1 MFSEYFPF
9 FQTKHSMNRLESSD
23 GRKFYCISTHF
34 IEYNT
39 YMYLFS
45 WFLLVT
51 TGICI
56 FPGRLQSTYCRSGC
70 FSSPWKFGSYHVKAK
85 KYFKKLLN
93 NMHCGKCLWIE
104 WESWI
109 FISIN
114 YFCTFVSWALC
125 EASIASVASTTNF
138 LQIRYSILPKLTLSL
153 DFLPSPSNQ
162 IFLIQRDKNILARK
176 PC

>member
-1 MFSEYFPF
+1 MGVIKF
-9 FQTKHSMNRLESSD
+9 F
-23 GRKFYCISTHF
+23 CISTNF

-45 WFLLVT
+45 WFLRVT

-56 FPGRLQSTYCRSGC
+56 FPGRLQSTNCRSGC

-125 EASIASVASTTNF
+125 EASIASVASIFFKSGTQYF
-138 LQIRYSILPKLTLSL
+138 HSWLCPLTI
-153 DFLPSPSNQ
+153 LPSPSNQ
-162 IFLIQRDKNILARK
+162 IFLIQRNKNILARK

>member
-1 MFSEYFPF
+1 MFSEYFPL

-23 GRKFYCISTHF
+23 GRKFYCISTNF

-45 WFLLVT
+45 WFLRVT

-125 EASIASVASTTNF
+125 EASIASVASIFFKSGTQYF
-138 LQIRYSILPKLTLSL
+138 HSWLCPLTI
-153 DFLPSPSNQ
+153 LPSPSNQ
-162 IFLIQRDKNILARK
+162 IFLIQRNKNILARK